1 MPEVNDQIEA
11 TDAEELEPASVKQ
24 TKGGIGSMLPKVG
37 LFVAVSLVAVA
48 AAYFVTVKVLK
59 PMMAHSPESEM
70 VEEQNAPE
78 ESPAHAAAEESS
90 SDHGEE
96 GESVR
101 RSSFH
106 TIESIVVNP
115 ANTAGTR
122 FLSCG
127 VSFEVESKNDLK
139 TFEALDVQI
148 KDILITILSSKTV
161 DELSD
166 VVERNR
172 MRREILS
179 VVNKLTAPAKA
190 KAVYLTDF
198 VLQ

>member
-1 MPEVNDQIEA
+1 MPEVNERIDT
-11 TDAEELEPASVKQ
+11 TDAEEREPAIVKQ
-24 TKGGIGSMLPKVG
+24 AKGGIGAMLPKVG

-59 PMMAHSPESEM
+59 PMMAHSPESEV
-70 VEEQNAPE
+70 VEEQRASKEP
-78 ESPAHAAAEESS
+78 PAHATVESS
-90 SDHGEE
+90 GGHGEE

-101 RSSFH
+101 QSSFH

-122 FLSCG
+122 FLSCS
-127 VSFEVESKNDLK
+127 VSFEVENKSDLK

-148 KDILITILSSKTV
+148 KDLLITILSSKTV